1 MPFSFLHAADL
12 HLDTPFTNVGGFPD
26 AIGDALREAS
36 LEAWA
41 NLVEEASRRRVAFVL
56 LAGDLYDGAQ
66 RGLRAQRAFLQGV
79 TRLAD
84 EGIRTFLVH
93 GNHDPV
99 VEGWS
104 AIRDLPELVTS
115 FPTHQVGSVAFE
127 AGGEQVVVHGI
138 SYATAA
144 TTENLALRF
153 PAADRP
159 GFHVGLLHANVG
171 GPTTGHRD
179 YSPCSV
185 EDLRRTGY
193 QYWALG
199 HVHGRRVLCE
209 GEPWVVYPGNL
220 QGRST
225 KPTEQGPKGAV
236 VVSVSHGV
244 AAAPEPVAL
253 DRIRFQDL
261 SISIDRYRDVAGLLD
276 QLERLA
282 DPGAHQGRSLVVRAT
297 IEGSGPLHGELA
309 PPARQAE
316 ILDELRRRGTEGTPF
331 VWWHSLTWR
340 TRPTDSVVDLRRRG
354 DDFAADLERSIAEA
368 GPEVAG
374 SWRDLLPAD
383 LARELGDLLPAAE
396 DAAIWQA
403 AQQAARNA
411 ITAVDA

>member
-12 HLDTPFTNVGGFPD
+12 HLDTPFANVGGFPD
-26 AIGDALREAS
+26 AVGEALREAS

-66 RGLRAQRAFLQGV
+66 RGIRAQRAFLQGV
-79 TRLAD
+79 TRLAE
-84 EGIRTFLVH
+84 EGIRTFVVA

-115 FPTHQVGSVAFE
+115 FPAHQVESVEFE
-127 AGGEQVVVHGI
+127 AGGEQVMVHGI

-171 GPTTGHRD
+171 GATTGHQD

-185 EDLRRTGY
+185 EDLRAPGY

-199 HVHGRRVLCE
+199 HVHGRRVLSE
-209 GEPWVVYPGNL
+209 EPWIVYPGNL

-225 KPTEQGPKGAV
+225 KPTEQGAKGAV
-236 VVSVSHGV
+236 VVSVHHGV
-244 AAAPEPVAL
+244 ASAPEPVAL

-261 SISIDRYRDVAGLLD
+261 AVSIDRYRDVAALMD

-282 DPGAHQGRSLVVRAT
+282 DPAAHQGRSLVVRAT
-297 IEGSGPLHGELA
+297 IEGSGHLHAELA
-309 PPARQAE
+309 PAARQAE
-316 ILDELRRRGTEGTPF
+316 VLEELRRRGTEGTPF

-340 TRPTDSVVDLRRRG
+340 TRPVDSVVDLRRRG

-368 GPEVAG
+368 GPELVG
-374 SWRDLLPAD
+374 SWRDLLPND
-383 LARELGDLLPAAE
+383 LARELGALLPAE
-396 DAAIWQA
+396 DDQAIWQA